1 MEEAKIRALL
11 RAVADGTASVEDAL
25 LQWKEAPFE
34 DLGFAKVDHHRGV
47 RQGTGEVVYG
57 AGKTPEQ
64 IREIALAL
72 RRRGQETVLIPRLTA
87 EAAQILAPDLPMRY
101 FAAGRIGVV
110 GTLPEPDGFGTI
122 VVATGGGVVKSPPA
136 MKALAQN
143 AGVVWLQAS
152 AEVIYRH
159 TLGDDSRPLLEG
171 ENRLDR
177 IRLLLEEREP
187 LYRQFAQKTV
197 VAEGPMKNTV
207 SRIVTAWE
215 EEQ

>member
-1 MEEAKIRALL
+1 MKNLVLI
-11 RAVADGTASVEDAL
+11 
-25 LQWKEAPFE
+25 
-34 DLGFAKVDHHRGV
+34 GFMGV
-47 RQGTGEVVYG
+47 
-57 AGKTPEQ
+57 GKTTLGKKAAKRLGYEFIDMDKAIEMAENRSIAEIFAQKGEAYFREREQ
-64 IREIALAL
+64 QIAQDLS
-72 RRRGQETVLIPRLTA
+72 RLNH
-87 EAAQILAPDLPMRY
+87 
-101 FAAGRIGVV
+101 
-110 GTLPEPDGFGTI
+110 I

-143 AGVVWLQAS
+143 AVVVWLQAS